1 MASLPARAS
10 VQPGSD
16 AGDVTKAGTETGECA
31 DIVATGI
38 AKPTMES
45 EDLRDPAYLKIRD
58 AIYQISGIY
67 QPEEKPYLLASRC
80 ARRMSAL
87 NAKTPSEYLE
97 YLTVRGNREAELR
110 LLLNEITIGETYM
123 FRSPAQLEALRNVIL
138 PQILK
143 AKSATGFKRLHIWS
157 AGCSTGEEPHTLA
170 MFLLEES
177 EKMLAGWTFD
187 ILATDL
193 NDRSLAAAKAGI
205 YGEYALRS
213 TSDVLRKKHF
223 RPYHDKQLQATDQ
236 VKSLIRFDRV
246 NLNDDSKMTFL
257 KGMDLIFCCNV
268 LIYFDLGSKRKV
280 TQHFFANLLPGGYL
294 FLGHAETLYQVDDR
308 FHLVHFPG
316 TTGYLKPPIGYTG
329 GGKP

>member
-1 MASLPARAS
+1 MVETATAKAA
-10 VQPGSD
+10 GHD
-16 AGDVTKAGTETGECA
+16 A
-31 DIVATGI
+31 
-38 AKPTMES
+38 

-58 AIYQISGIY
+58 MIYQISGIY
-67 QPEEKPYLLASRC
+67 QPEEKLYLLASRC
-80 ARRMSAL
+80 ARRMSAVKV
-87 NAKTPSEYLE
+87 NTPAEYLE
-97 YLTVRGNREAELR
+97 HLTVRGNREAEFR

-123 FRSPAQLEALRNVIL
+123 FRSPPQLEALRNVIL
-138 PQILK
+138 PQILQ
-143 AKSATGFKRLHIWS
+143 AKSAMGFKRLHLWS

-177 EKMLAGWTFD
+177 EKLLAGWTFD

-193 NDRSLAAAKAGI
+193 NDNSLTVAKTGI

-213 TSDVLRKKHF
+213 TTELLRRKYFKS
-223 RPYHDKQLQATDQ
+223 HDDKRLQVTDQ
-236 VKSLIRFDRV
+236 LKSLIRFDRV

-268 LIYFDLGSKRKV
+268 LIYFDLASKRKV
-280 TQHFFANLLPGGYL
+280 MQHFHSNLLPGGYL
-294 FLGHAETLYQVDDR
+294 FLGHAESLYQVDDR

-316 TTGYLKPPIGYTG
+316 TIGYWKPPVGYTR